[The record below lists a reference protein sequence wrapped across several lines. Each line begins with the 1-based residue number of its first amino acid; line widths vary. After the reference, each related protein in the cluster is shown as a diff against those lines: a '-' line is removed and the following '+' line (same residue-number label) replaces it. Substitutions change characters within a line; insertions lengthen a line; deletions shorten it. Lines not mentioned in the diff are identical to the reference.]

1 MNDQEL
7 LKRLLAF
14 SKLLTTCKDRL
25 SIVDKSF
32 GELHDLGNADGASWY
47 FRDEEDQLE
56 LFTFRND
63 SLGIQQG
70 GTTGEAVTIPKFR
83 LFDDNG
89 EPNYEQLVSFVTHT
103 GETVNIDDVY
113 DCSEFNFS
121 GSIRFDEKTGYRTKS
136 VVTIPLKDISD
147 EVFGVVQILNAIDPD
162 SGEVVS
168 FPSDIVEVLKAITSH
183 AALALERQMMFDR
196 QQALL
201 SNAETNDRQKVF
213 LSHSSRNRELLEREL
228 LPIMDELDVEYWYSR
243 VSIQS
248 AIEWERSILAGLE
261 QCDSFLLIMTPE
273 ALQSQWVKDELFWAI
288 DNRPDK
294 IIPVLMSPCNPAD
307 FHIRMRRIQ
316 VIDYVGE
323 PDRARQG
330 LKELLRPPKVKRA
343 NN

>member
-1 MNDQEL
+1 MNDQKL
-7 LKRLLAF
+7 LKRLLDF
-14 SKLLTTCKDRL
+14 SKLLNTCKDRL

-47 FRDEEDQLE
+47 FRDDNNQLE

-70 GTTGEAVTIPKFR
+70 GTTGEAVTHPKFQ
-83 LFDDNG
+83 LFLENG

-113 DCSEFNFS
+113 ACTEFNFS

-136 VVTIPLKDISD
+136 VVTIPLKDIND
-147 EVFGVVQILNAIDPD
+147 RVFGVVQILNAIDRD

-168 FPSDIVEVLKAITSH
+168 FPDDVVEVLKAISSH
-183 AALALERQMMFDR
+183 AALALERQMMFDKE
-196 QQALL
+196 QALL
-201 SNAETNDRQKVF
+201 AEASHRPKVF
-213 LSHSSRNRELLEREL
+213 LSHSSKNRELLEREL
-228 LPIMDELDVEYWYSR
+228 LPIMDEMDVDYWYSR

-261 QCDSFLLIMTPE
+261 QCSSFLLIMTPE

-316 VIDYVGE
+316 IIDYAGDPE
-323 PDRARQG
+323 LAREG
-330 LKELLRPPKVKRA
+330 LKGLLRPSRAKRA
-343 NN
+343 IK